1 MDLVN
6 TVILENGIEYTEI
19 DTLECDN
26 IKYMLYANITDARDC
41 CIRKLVVENNEKF
54 LCRLDDDSLV
64 VFANL
69 NWIYLPLLTLFEF
82 SAIVLGS
89 VIGDKFISK
98 LPYVDYYSNV
108 VMCLI
113 GLSLIFF

>member
-1 MDLVN
+1 M
-6 TVILENGIEYTEI
+6 
-19 DTLECDN
+19 
-26 IKYMLYANITDARDC
+26 
-41 CIRKLVVENNEKF
+41 
-54 LCRLDDDSLV
+54 
-64 VFANL
+64 
-69 NWIYLPLLTLFEF
+69 WTLFEF